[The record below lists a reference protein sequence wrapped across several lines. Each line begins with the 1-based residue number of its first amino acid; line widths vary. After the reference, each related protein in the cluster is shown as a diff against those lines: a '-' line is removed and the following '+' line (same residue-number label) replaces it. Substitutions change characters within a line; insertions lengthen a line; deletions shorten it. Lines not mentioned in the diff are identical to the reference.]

1 MKTPSKSVVAG
12 VMFLASMLGGCGDS
26 DGISPVHEPPGD
38 RFELRLKGA
47 ELEDYDKVMLGIG
60 SVEVTA
66 GGQPVP
72 VSLAPAGRFMDLSL
86 QDHAHLLGYFYL
98 PKGAPEANIRVRFDE
113 VGLYHQ
119 GTGGGLIN
127 ARSATILFTSQRM
140 DLEKRKHAVIELHL
154 KQSLDQGP
162 GEKVLLPTTF
172 IAH

>member
-1 MKTPSKSVVAG
+1 MG
-12 VMFLASMLGGCGDS
+12 VSFLLGGCGES

-47 ELEDYDKVMLGIG
+47 DLEAYDKVMLGIG

-72 VSLAPAGRFMDLSL
+72 VSLSPAGRFMDLSI
-86 QDHAHLLGYFYL
+86 QDHAHLLGSFYL
-98 PKGAPEANIRVRFDE
+98 PKDAPEANIRVRFDD

-119 GTGGGLIN
+119 GTEGGLIN
-127 ARSATILFTSQRM
+127 ARSATILFTSQRVE
-140 DLEKRKHAVIELHL
+140 LEKRKHAVIELHL
-154 KQSLDQGP
+154 KQSLDQGA